1 MSIEKSFVCLLLNK
15 PEIIKLLQI
24 KPKYLI
30 DPFLRKL
37 TEAVVE
43 SYKLHNTILLPDI
56 VSRHNDFDLNLFNE
70 VLNSEINVTRDWETK
85 LKYFEE
91 TILKEYKKKVIKDL
105 NKQFENNEITYEKFT
120 DNIKK
125 IGDITIGNDLKPITA
140 NELRKVIST
149 KDQIITLKN
158 FTKLSFNLRLVKG
171 DFVIIG
177 ATTGKGKSAFALNLM
192 NDLMQD
198 YQCIYFNM
206 EMSKSSI
213 YNRLVS
219 IASGVPIDMLQNPAD
234 NQKQQIEEALTNLEN
249 SNLYVEHKQT
259 DINKIRSMVAK
270 LKDKTKHTILFIDH
284 IGLMQC
290 DDKKT
295 MYEKI
300 TEVAKV
306 LRQICLDYDCTIISA
321 SQLNRGAYHTEE
333 INISMLKDSGEIE
346 NSASKVMLLYA
357 EKDNDKE
364 ADIQQMIIE
373 IAKNRDGRTGLVKM
387 EYNKKKQIFKEVY

>member
-1 MSIEKSFVCLLLNK
+1 MSVEKSFVCLLLNK
-15 PEIIKLLQI
+15 PEVIKLLQI
-24 KPKYLI
+24 KPKYLL

-37 TEAVVE
+37 TEYVAE
-43 SYKLHNTILLPDI
+43 SYSLHNTILLPDI
-56 VSRHNDFDLNLFNE
+56 VSKYKDFDLQFFNDI
-70 VLNSEINVTRDWETK
+70 LNSEINPTRDWETK
-85 LKYFEE
+85 LKYYEE
-91 TILKEYKKKVIKDL
+91 TILKEYKLKVIKDL
-105 NKQFENNEITYEKFT
+105 NKQLETKEITYEKFT

-125 IGDITIGNDLKPITA
+125 ISDITIGNDLKPVTA
-140 NELRKVIST
+140 KELREVIST
-149 KDQIITLKN
+149 KDQLITLN
-158 FTKLSFNLRLVKG
+158 SFNKLNSTLRLVKG

-192 NDLMQD
+192 NDLMSE

-206 EMSKSSI
+206 EMSKSSV

-219 IASGVPIDMLQNPAD
+219 IASGVPIDMLKEPTEHQKGLID
-234 NQKQQIEEALTNLEN
+234 NALKHLELAN
-249 SNLYVEHKQT
+249 VYVEHKQT

-270 LKDKTKHTILFIDH
+270 LKDKSKHTILFIDH

-295 MYEKI
+295 LYEKV

-321 SQLNRGAYHTEE
+321 SQLNRGAYHTDD

-357 EKDNDKE
+357 DKDNDKE
-364 ADIQQMIIE
+364 DDKQQMIIE
-373 IAKNRDGRTGLVKM
+373 IAKNRDGRTGLIKM
-387 EYNKKKQIFKEVY
+387 EYKKKKQIFKEKL